1 MNQLVSMLKYERRVG
16 LHKLAL
22 LLCLTSS
29 TSLLSMSAFAVVDE
43 QKQASNAPI
52 AASHSALKNVPNGNQ
67 DSATIEPA
75 ALVTPLILELSA
87 TQQAKLISEGKL
99 SSTALVSAYLAR
111 IDAMDRKGP
120 SVQSILSLNPN
131 ALKEA
136 NQKDADVAQGKMRGR
151 LHGIPI
157 LVKDNI
163 ETSELPTTAGSI
175 ALAQN
180 NTQRDAPIIA
190 RLKAEGAIILGK
202 TNLSQWANFRS
213 NDSIS
218 GWSALGGQ
226 TRNPHSLDRSP
237 CGSSS
242 GSGVA
247 IAAQFAS
254 LAIGTETNGSIIC
267 PAAMNGIVGV
277 KPTVGL
283 LSRTHIVPIS
293 VTQDTAGPMTRSV
306 EDAAL
311 MLSIMAG
318 TDPNDSYTTLA
329 DKHKRDYTSEL
340 KKPLNGKRIGV
351 FTAVQGKHPA
361 IISAFESSAKTL
373 QALGAE
379 LVTIN
384 EFEAPEGFWDKALDV
399 LLIEFKHE
407 LNLYLK
413 QSAPAVKTRTL
424 ADLIEFNKT
433 NAREMVL
440 FDQSLFE
447 QSQTTTGYDEN
458 YLDILTFLQNATR
471 KEGIDLLLAKYNVD
485 AIIMPSQTPAFLI
498 DPVYGD
504 SFAGG
509 NAGAGW
515 LAAISG
521 YPQVSVPMGSMKGL
535 PVNLSFIGKAW
546 DESLLLNLAY
556 HFEKE
561 SRAIIKPSFAKSAY
575 ETSYFKE
582 AMRPMKTN

>member
-1 MNQLVSMLKYERRVG
+1 MNQLVSMLKHKRKVG
-16 LHKLAL
+16 LHKVVI
-22 LLCLTSS
+22 LLCLTGS
-29 TSLLSMSAFAVVDE
+29 TSLLSMNVLAVVE
-43 QKQASNAPI
+43 NQRQTSIAPV
-52 AASHSALKNVPNGNQ
+52 AASHSGQ
-67 DSATIEPA
+67 DRVIIEPA
-75 ALVTPLILELSA
+75 PLVTPLILELSA

-136 NQKDADVAQGKMRGR
+136 NQKDAEVAQGRRLGR

-190 RLKAEGAIILGK
+190 RLKAQGAIILGK

-242 GSGVA
+242 GSGA
-247 IAAQFAS
+247 AMAAQFAS

-318 TDPNDSYTTLA
+318 TDPDDSYTALA
-329 DKHKRDYTSEL
+329 DERKRDYTSEL
-340 KKPLNGKRIGV
+340 DTPLKGKRIGV
-351 FTAVQGKHPA
+351 FTAVQGEHPA
-361 IISAFESSAKTL
+361 IISAFESSAQTM

-379 LVTIN
+379 LVTIDQ
-384 EFEAPEGFWDKALDV
+384 FEAPDGFWSKALDV

-413 QSAPAVKTRTL
+413 QAAPAVKARTL

-433 NAREMVL
+433 NVREMVL

-447 QSQTTTGYDEN
+447 QSQATTGYDEE
-458 YLDILTFLQNATR
+458 YLETVAFLQNATR
-471 KEGIDLLLAKYNVD
+471 EEGIDLLLAKYKVD

-509 NAGAGW
+509 RAGAGW

-521 YPQVSVPMGSMKGL
+521 YPQVSVPMGNMKGL
-535 PVNLSFIGKAW
+535 PINLSFIGKAW

-556 HFEKE
+556 HFEKQ
-561 SRAIIKPSFAKSAY
+561 SKAIIKPSFASGAY

-582 AMRPMKTN
+582 AMRPLKKD